1 LAKVQWLV
9 YTQRFEMLRR
19 AKALLVNPQLAPGAS
34 NAAAAHAMAGGSGT
48 AAQTKM
54 PTMVQSMDKLN
65 LLNANLKSHFN
76 IQAEVEADNALAFA
90 FEVKTLLNALHAV
103 QTADMTYPPYDTT
116 LVGASMLVPAG
127 NAKGGG
133 DGRGKGGQD
142 GKGGRA
148 GGAVG
153 VGGDNKAVLDTS
165 FLKPCPWLD
174 DKTVQPQIDGLATRQ
189 RAELSKL
196 KETDHVLVAEM
207 GAVLEDDLDKV
218 HQRVDAQVA
227 SHVERAL
234 ASPDSE
240 HGTARAIIQPAAAAA
255 AAAAASSGLQLGA
268 MGAAADLPADRL
280 SALYHMRLL
289 QTRQARRRLLGVM
302 NYMVSIPLFSY
313 HRMCSLVIECV
324 L

>member
-1 LAKVQWLV
+1 MAKLQWLV
-9 YTQRFEMLRR
+9 YTQRFELLRR
-19 AKALLVNPQLAPGAS
+19 AKAILVNPQLSPGAS
-34 NAAAAHAMAGGSGT
+34 NAAAAHAMAGGSGS
-48 AAQTKM
+48 AAQTKV
-54 PTMVQSMDKLN
+54 PTMVQSLDKLN

-116 LVGASMLVPAG
+116 LVGASMLVPA
-127 NAKGGG
+127 KGVG

-142 GKGGRA
+142 AKGARA
-148 GGAVG
+148 GGPVG

-165 FLKPCPWLD
+165 FLKPCPWLEE
-174 DKTVQPQIDGLATRQ
+174 KTVQPVVDGLATRQ

-218 HQRVDAQVA
+218 HERVSGQVA

-234 ASPDSE
+234 ASSDSE
-240 HGTARAIIQPAAAAA
+240 HGTGKAITQPAAAAA
-255 AAAAASSGLQLGA
+255 SASSGLQHLSA
-268 MGAAADLPADRL
+268 MGVAADLPSDRL

-289 QTRQARRRLLGVM
+289 QVRALPLSPPQRPRVRHCGKYSVRRARMLT
-302 NYMVSIPLFSY
+302 
-313 HRMCSLVIECV
+313 CLVCMP
-324 L
+324 